1 MNLVILKRTI
11 QEDVKCDIEA
21 TPLFH

>member
-11 QEDVKCDIEA
+11 QEDVKCNIEA